1 MLTNFLFFNIYIVLI
16 TKNTFINNF
25 IKILDMSKKKYFVNS
40 SSIRYIGLILTIVII
55 ILIFWFT
62 RIPKVNNTIS
72 TLETISNIVNQ
83 TTTTSILPNKT
94 YDLQVIDFSVV
105 NPFVGRGET
114 ILIRGKVT
122 DLYKNPIS
130 YASINVTL
138 IDNSGIVIAN
148 KTFQAFANG
157 TFFGGLDVIYS
168 KIKYFGDYN
177 LSVQAYI
184 ENHIIRLSNP
194 VFSTIHIT
202 H

>member
-1 MLTNFLFFNIYIVLI
+1 
-16 TKNTFINNF
+16 
-25 IKILDMSKKKYFVNS
+25 MSKKKYFVNS

-55 ILIFWFT
+55 ILIFWLT
-62 RIPKVNNTIS
+62 KVPKINNTLS
-72 TLETISNIVNQ
+72 TLETTSPIVNQ

-105 NPFVGRGET
+105 NPFIGRGET

-122 DLYKNPIS
+122 DLYKNPIG
-130 YASINVTL
+130 YANINVTL
-138 IDNSGIVIAN
+138 IDNSGIIIAN

-157 TFFGGLDVIYS
+157 TFFGGLDVIYSS